1 MEDMIREENLLKVKD
16 YIKHL
21 DIKNYDSIANFDFL
35 LDWIDINSIKLNYE
49 EIIALIN
56 TDDYFKKMIFDVCS
70 LDKIN
75 YDKLN
80 LNEAT
85 FVKNMV
91 RAYKIVQEVNSK
103 EINDIEKELEN
114 FSLDDIRDEDVSI
127 STMELDPLNF
137 YLSQA
142 PKRLLTRE
150 EVIDLC
156 KKRDL
161 GSQRAREILAEY
173 NLKLVVSIAVKH
185 RRAIEHCDMIQGVD
199 LMDLVSSGNEGLMI
213 AIDKYNYK
221 LGWSFST
228 YASWWIMWAI
238 RRTLTNES
246 RTIRVSAGV
255 HEDCLT
261 INKAISRYY
270 EQYHKTPSDEE
281 LAKFTN
287 MPLNKVKTAL
297 QQLNNVTF
305 SLNAPIENIDDCET
319 EFGDFIED
327 KENSKE
333 SIEKKILNDEFRE
346 ALINARL
353 TDKEKFV
360 ILNRFG
366 FIDGENHTLEEIGQ
380 MVGGTRERVRQIE
393 NKCIRKLRKDP
404 KIKKIA

>member
-56 TDDYFKKMIFDVCS
+56 TDDYFKKMIFAVCS

-161 GSQRAREILAEY
+161 GS
-173 NLKLVVSIAVKH
+173 
-185 RRAIEHCDMIQGVD
+185 
-199 LMDLVSSGNEGLMI
+199 
-213 AIDKYNYK
+213 
-221 LGWSFST
+221 
-228 YASWWIMWAI
+228 
-238 RRTLTNES
+238 
-246 RTIRVSAGV
+246 
-255 HEDCLT
+255 
-261 INKAISRYY
+261 
-270 EQYHKTPSDEE
+270 
-281 LAKFTN
+281 
-287 MPLNKVKTAL
+287 
-297 QQLNNVTF
+297 
-305 SLNAPIENIDDCET
+305 
-319 EFGDFIED
+319 
-327 KENSKE
+327 
-333 SIEKKILNDEFRE
+333 
-346 ALINARL
+346 
-353 TDKEKFV
+353 
-360 ILNRFG
+360 
-366 FIDGENHTLEEIGQ
+366 
-380 MVGGTRERVRQIE
+380 
-393 NKCIRKLRKDP
+393 
-404 KIKKIA
+404 

>member
-91 RAYKIVQEVNSK
+91 RAYKIVQEINSK

-161 GSQRAREILAEY
+161 GSQRAREILA
-173 NLKLVVSIAVKH
+173 
-185 RRAIEHCDMIQGVD
+185 
-199 LMDLVSSGNEGLMI
+199 
-213 AIDKYNYK
+213 
-221 LGWSFST
+221 
-228 YASWWIMWAI
+228 
-238 RRTLTNES
+238 
-246 RTIRVSAGV
+246 
-255 HEDCLT
+255 
-261 INKAISRYY
+261 
-270 EQYHKTPSDEE
+270 
-281 LAKFTN
+281 
-287 MPLNKVKTAL
+287 
-297 QQLNNVTF
+297 
-305 SLNAPIENIDDCET
+305 
-319 EFGDFIED
+319 
-327 KENSKE
+327 
-333 SIEKKILNDEFRE
+333 
-346 ALINARL
+346 
-353 TDKEKFV
+353 
-360 ILNRFG
+360 
-366 FIDGENHTLEEIGQ
+366 
-380 MVGGTRERVRQIE
+380 
-393 NKCIRKLRKDP
+393 
-404 KIKKIA
+404 

>member
-1 MEDMIREENLLKVKD
+1 MEDMIREENLLKVKG

-156 KKRDL
+156 KKRFRI
-161 GSQRAREILAEY
+161 SKSKR
-173 NLKLVVSIAVKH
+173 N
-185 RRAIEHCDMIQGVD
+185 
-199 LMDLVSSGNEGLMI
+199 
-213 AIDKYNYK
+213 
-221 LGWSFST
+221 
-228 YASWWIMWAI
+228 
-238 RRTLTNES
+238 
-246 RTIRVSAGV
+246 
-255 HEDCLT
+255 
-261 INKAISRYY
+261 ISR
-270 EQYHKTPSDEE
+270 
-281 LAKFTN
+281 
-287 MPLNKVKTAL
+287 V
-297 QQLNNVTF
+297 
-305 SLNAPIENIDDCET
+305 
-319 EFGDFIED
+319 
-327 KENSKE
+327 
-333 SIEKKILNDEFRE
+333 
-346 ALINARL
+346 
-353 TDKEKFV
+353 
-360 ILNRFG
+360 
-366 FIDGENHTLEEIGQ
+366 
-380 MVGGTRERVRQIE
+380 
-393 NKCIRKLRKDP
+393 
-404 KIKKIA
+404 

>member
-150 EVIDLC
+150 
-156 KKRDL
+156 
-161 GSQRAREILAEY
+161 
-173 NLKLVVSIAVKH
+173 
-185 RRAIEHCDMIQGVD
+185 
-199 LMDLVSSGNEGLMI
+199 
-213 AIDKYNYK
+213 
-221 LGWSFST
+221 
-228 YASWWIMWAI
+228 
-238 RRTLTNES
+238 
-246 RTIRVSAGV
+246 
-255 HEDCLT
+255 
-261 INKAISRYY
+261 
-270 EQYHKTPSDEE
+270 
-281 LAKFTN
+281 
-287 MPLNKVKTAL
+287 
-297 QQLNNVTF
+297 
-305 SLNAPIENIDDCET
+305 
-319 EFGDFIED
+319 
-327 KENSKE
+327 
-333 SIEKKILNDEFRE
+333 
-346 ALINARL
+346 
-353 TDKEKFV
+353 
-360 ILNRFG
+360 
-366 FIDGENHTLEEIGQ
+366 
-380 MVGGTRERVRQIE
+380 
-393 NKCIRKLRKDP
+393 
-404 KIKKIA
+404 